1 MPPTTSQ
8 AQNAAGKFSVHS
20 EDRSLRKIIC
30 VVVALHAVLI
40 GAAIFI
46 GPSETPKQMPPPR
59 RFVVQTVALSPKISA
74 PEPIPSPP
82 PLIAEA
88 MPIQEPEPE
97 PIVTEPPELVEE
109 PKVEPSPLPE
119 PQPEPP
125 PPPEPAHI
133 EEKPPEPEKEIPK
146 KKPPEKKPT
155 IQKSPP
161 KPKPKAVEKPK
172 AAPKK
177 VEPKKPSPSP
187 KKPPP
192 PKPPAK
198 KSVPQPDTK
207 AKEKAAA
214 EKKRQQEEA
223 EKRKKKEAQE
233 QAERARKQK
242 LVSQAQERI
251 AKIGQSRD
259 KATAGKGTETALK
272 SVPAAITS
280 LHVDALPVVQG
291 GPPLSD
297 REISYRD
304 ELAGR
309 LKLMLRLPEYGD
321 VKIKLTLDRSGKV
334 ASVVIVSSESAANRK
349 HIEKEL
355 PKMTFSAFGANF
367 GSAAQYAFSITLS
380 NDL

>member
-1 MPPTTSQ
+1 MSSMLPSTSQ
-8 AQNAAGKFSVHS
+8 AQNAAGKFSVQS
-20 EDRSLRKIIC
+20 EDKSLRKITC

-40 GAAIFI
+40 MAAIFI
-46 GPSETPKQMPPPR
+46 GPSEMPKQMPPPR

-74 PEPIPSPP
+74 SAPISSPP
-82 PLIAEA
+82 IIAEA
-88 MPIQEPEPE
+88 MPILEPEPSAIEPLEEVVEE
-97 PIVTEPPELVEE
+97 PIVAAE
-109 PKVEPSPLPE
+109 
-119 PQPEPP
+119 P
-125 PPPEPAHI
+125 PPPEPLPLSLPEPTTPS
-133 EEKPPEPEKEIPK
+133 EEKLPEPEKEIPK
-146 KKPPEKKPT
+146 KKPSVE
-155 IQKSPP
+155 KSPA

-172 AAPKK
+172 TPPKK
-177 VEPKKPSPSP
+177 VEPKKPTPPP
-187 KKPPP
+187 KKPTP
-192 PKPPAK
+192 PKPPVK
-198 KSVPQPDTK
+198 KAVPQPDTK

-214 EKKRQQEEA
+214 EKKRQQEET

-251 AKIGQSRD
+251 AKIGTSRD

-272 SVPAAITS
+272 SVPSAITS
-280 LHVDALPVVQG
+280 LHVDALPVMQG

-349 HIEKEL
+349 YIEKTL
-355 PKMTFSAFGANF
+355 PGMTFPAFGANF